1 MGWAT
6 LSAATDRV
14 ARARLGGVSVTA
26 GAVSFLGGIFNK
38 GGELALDDR
47 RSINVYEL
55 NVPTALFGSLL
66 HGDSITVDGE
76 SYEVRYEP
84 QKIGGGENCLLFL
97 TKLEGA
103 IVTGRLMLED
113 GGFMLTE
120 DGGYILLEAT

>member
-6 LSAATDRV
+6 LSASTDRV
-14 ARARLGGVSVTA
+14 ARSRLGGVSVTA
-26 GAVSFLGGIFNK
+26 GAVSFSGGILNK
-38 GGELALDDR
+38 GGVLELDDR

-66 HGDSITVDGE
+66 HGDPITVDGE

-84 QKIGGGENCLLFL
+84 QKIGGGENCLLFV

-103 IVTGRLMLED
+103 VALARILLED
-113 GGFMLTE
+113 GGYMLTE
-120 DGGYILLEAT
+120 DGGYVLLEA

>member
-26 GAVSFLGGIFNK
+26 GAVSFSGGIFNK

-55 NVPTALFGSLL
+55 NVPTVLFGSLL
-66 HGDSITVDGE
+66 HGDPITVDGE

-103 IVTGRLMLED
+103 AAVSRLITQSGLALITQDGRYLVTQ
-113 GGFMLTE
+113 
-120 DGGYILLEAT
+120 